1 MGDQKQANGDGV
13 DDAPLPQMDFT
24 TFIMSLATS
33 ALMNMGEIPDE
44 RGEKVAQLPLAKQTI
59 DILEMLQAKTQ
70 GNLAPEEE
78 RLLKSNLHELRM
90 MYVAKT
96 GG

>member
-1 MGDQKQANGDGV
+1 MAENKPGNGDGA
-13 DDAPLPQMDFT
+13 DAPMPEMDFT

-44 RGEKVAQLPLAKQTI
+44 RGEKVKQLPLAKQTI
-59 DILEMLQAKTQ
+59 DILEMLQVKTE
-70 GNLAPEEE
+70 GNLDPEEE

-96 GG
+96 GE

>member
-1 MGDQKQANGDGV
+1 MADQNPANGDG
-13 DDAPLPQMDFT
+13 APNAPMPEMDFT

-44 RGEKVAQLPLAKQTI
+44 RGEKVKQLPLAKQTI
-59 DILEMLQAKTQ
+59 DILEMLQTKTE
-70 GNLAPEEE
+70 GNLDPEEE

-96 GG
+96 T